1 MSFCGKARN
10 IPVFYEGDGSRTQTG
25 FCFFKGKALSA
36 MIFLETTRQDVPKK
50 QTHKF
55 NKNVM
60 ANHKN
65 PYKSVIVCRN
75 RAVLQ
80 INCFQP
86 FFLGF
91 LGFGATAA
99 IMA

>member
-1 MSFCGKARN
+1 MFLL
-10 IPVFYEGDGSRTQTG
+10 FYKWSREPDANR
-25 FCFFKGKALSA
+25 FCFFKGKTLSA

-55 NKNVM
+55 NKSVM
-60 ANHKN
+60 TDHKN

-75 RAVLQ
+75 GTVLQ
-80 INCFQP
+80 MNRFQL